1 MKKIALVLLIGILC
15 LSMVACG
22 NPKITNSADGYIG
35 TNYEDVVAELKDCGF
50 TNIKTQEVQDLT
62 SASDMQDGGVG
73 EISVDGV
80 TDFEEGTKFEADVP
94 IIVTYHTIPKLQIPV
109 SSDDLQNYDHESI
122 ADMFSES
129 GFQNVSAEVVYD
141 LNPSLGIE
149 FENEVEID
157 FLTYFAEGDEVPF
170 DAQIVVVCHRPYTLY
185 TLKLHVSFPSNLLFS
200 KYDVT
205 LEVDDYEETLKHG
218 TDGDFEFTLKEGEY
232 TIAFASEESSTVK
245 GEVTIYVDCDID
257 ASYRISCG
265 GDEITVTEEYVD
277 KKQDLAEGEV
287 KVLSDETEFWFNDYK
302 DVIKILKEWGFTNIK
317 EVPLYDIYL
326 GWTDEGEVDDV
337 TIDNSDD
344 YKRGDVFKEDVE
356 VIVSYHMPY
365 EDDPARATEPTELP
379 TTPSS
384 VFYSTNDYETAKN
397 GNTGVFAY
405 RDRGASYDI
414 YWIID
419 FDEGY
424 VYYFTDG
431 NGETFC
437 DRLKIVSGTL
447 NDKITITYHDG
458 GDTWSYKL
466 HFKYVNHP
474 ETLIMV
480 DQNGFELEYSTTDL
494 DDALALRDT
503 KNVKDY

>member
-50 TNIKTQEVQDLT
+50 TNIETQEVQDLT
-62 SASDMQDGGVG
+62 SASDMQDGDVG

-141 LNPSLGIE
+141 LDPSLGIE

-170 DAQIVVVCHRPYTLY
+170 DAQVVVVCHRPYTLY

-200 KYDVT
+200 RYDVT
-205 LEVDDYEETLKHG
+205 LEVDDYEETLEHG
-218 TDGDFEFTLKEGEY
+218 TDGDFEFILKEGEY
-232 TIAFASEESSTVK
+232 TIAFASKESSSVK

-302 DVIKILKEWGFTNIK
+302 DVIKILEEWGFTNIK
-317 EVPLYDIYL
+317 EVPLYDIYFGL
-326 GWTDEGEVDDV
+326 TDEGEVDDV

-344 YKRGDVFKEDVE
+344 YKRGDIFKKDVE
-356 VIVSYHMPY
+356 VVVSYHMPY
-365 EDDPARATEPTELP
+365 EDDPARATEPTDAPIPEETEKVESEYELAFVRKM
-379 TTPSS
+379 TS
-384 VFYSTNDYETAKN
+384 YSLYYMFDTDTK
-397 GNTGVFAY
+397 TFAY
-405 RDRGASYDI
+405 FGTHDTFIDRGEYTGEFSSGVTLVWDHGEWTDTFAHIEGENNATY
-414 YWIID
+414 
-419 FDEGY
+419 FD
-424 VYYFTDG
+424 
-431 NGETFC
+431 
-437 DRLKIVSGTL
+437 
-447 NDKITITYHDG
+447 
-458 GDTWSYKL
+458 
-466 HFKYVNHP
+466 P
-474 ETLIMV
+474 
-480 DQNGFELEYSTTDL
+480 NGFEWEYTVSDIASAQRILNELEH
-494 DDALALRDT
+494 
-503 KNVKDY
+503 

>member
-1 MKKIALVLLIGILC
+1 MKKIALMLLIGILC

-50 TNIKTQEVQDLT
+50 TNIETQEVQDLT
-62 SASDMQDGGVG
+62 SASDMQDGDVG

-129 GFQNVSAEVVYD
+129 GFRNVSAEVVYD
-141 LNPSLGIE
+141 LDPSLGIE

-170 DAQIVVVCHRPYTLY
+170 DAQVVVVCHRPYTLY

-200 KYDVT
+200 RYDVT
-205 LEVDDYEETLKHG
+205 LEVDDYEETLEHG
-218 TDGDFEFTLKEGEY
+218 TDGDFEFILKEGEY
-232 TIAFASEESSTVK
+232 TIAFASKESSSVK

-337 TIDNSDD
+337 TIGNSDD

-365 EDDPARATEPTELP
+365 EDDPARATEPTDSPIPEETEKVESEYELAFVSKL
-379 TTPSS
+379 TS
-384 VFYSTNDYETAKN
+384 YSLYYMFDTDTNTVVHFGTHDTYL
-397 GNTGVFAY
+397 
-405 RDRGASYDI
+405 DRGSYTGDFSTGITVTWEHGGWTDKFTYEAGSSKVI
-414 YWIID
+414 Y
-419 FDEGY
+419 
-424 VYYFTDG
+424 TDG
-431 NGETFC
+431 NGDDWEY
-437 DRLKIVSGTL
+437 IVTDIASAQRIL
-447 NDKITITYHDG
+447 D
-458 GDTWSYKL
+458 
-466 HFKYVNHP
+466 
-474 ETLIMV
+474 
-480 DQNGFELEYSTTDL
+480 ELEH
-494 DDALALRDT
+494 
-503 KNVKDY
+503 